1 VILETVARQLPA
13 TEVASDRL
21 AFVFEGGRALR
32 RLAVLMSGEQPA
44 HPTGFAALTATSP
57 DGTQVLVAGA
67 NSVGVLTVA
76 DGSIEWLAQGI
87 TGFDNPQ
94 VPLPAWRAPGEFTYV
109 KHEGG
114 RNELVLRRGG
124 AEVILSRHWPDGFLQ
139 QGTSGR

>member
-32 RLAVLMSGEQPA
+32 RLAVLMSGE
-44 HPTGFAALTATSP
+44 LTATSP